1 MKEAHIFILNFLF
14 ECNEKV
20 QVSKTYSQGHHKKIL
35 TETYF
40 LKNLHL
46 NNKKNLYIPKNY
58 DINTNMKRKLQKGG
72 IFVEENL
79 EKETKKVLVVDD
91 EQAIIDVLVYNLQ
104 KEGYETLEATDGV
117 TAVNIALE
125 QKPDLMLLDIMLPK
139 MDGLTVCKRVK
150 NYLNIPILMLTAK
163 DAEIDKIVGLE
174 LGADDYI
181 TKPFSVRELMARVKA
196 NLRKNEISSIVKET
210 IPEATET
217 EKNAENVIKVNDIEL
232 DLDRFE
238 VKVRGEIIDL
248 TLREFEVLKFL
259 ASQPGQV
266 VTRETLLEKVW
277 GYEYYG
283 DIRTVDVT
291 VRRIR
296 EKIEANPK
304 EPRYLKVVWGIGYKI
319 EKI

>member
-1 MKEAHIFILNFLF
+1 M
-14 ECNEKV
+14 
-20 QVSKTYSQGHHKKIL
+20 
-35 TETYF
+35 
-40 LKNLHL
+40 
-46 NNKKNLYIPKNY
+46 
-58 DINTNMKRKLQKGG
+58 
-72 IFVEENL
+72 EENL
-79 EKETKKVLVVDD
+79 EKEAKKVLVVDD
-91 EQAIIDVLVYNLQ
+91 EQSIIDVLVYNLK
-104 KEGYETLEATDGV
+104 KEGYETLEATDGI

-125 QKPDLMLLDIMLPK
+125 KKPDLMLLDIMLPK
-139 MDGLTVCKRVK
+139 LDGLSVCKRVK

-196 NLRKNEISSIVKET
+196 NLRKNEMSNVPKET
-210 IPEATET
+210 TNNLNEVET
-217 EKNAENVIKVNDIEL
+217 KSDNTIKVNDLEL
-232 DLDRFE
+232 DLDKFE

-266 VTRETLLEKVW
+266 ITRETLLEKVW

-296 EKIEANPK
+296 EKIEKDTSSPK
-304 EPRYLKVVWGIGYKI
+304 LLITKRGVGYYIATK
-319 EKI
+319 K